1 MNLPAE
7 PISQPL
13 SALVLVESESARL
26 ATDVLRSHGFEI
38 RQAGDA
44 SSAGELC
51 RHRRFD
57 LGVYDESVQGAMEMA
72 GVERSS
78 SLPRVSIGLLKNA
91 SRVFPRLH
99 FVLPKP
105 LSTEVFSR
113 TVKAALGPIAAD
125 RRQSFRHQAHIDVAS
140 CCLLHGGRARP
151 LSAVTVVNL
160 SLTGLCLQASEM
172 LPQSA
177 IVELAFALPSSQI
190 NVCLSG
196 IVVWSQASGRAGIML
211 TSVHRDDQRRL
222 EDWVDSL
229 FCTDTVG
236 K

>member
-38 RQAGDA
+38 R
-44 SSAGELC
+44 
-51 RHRRFD
+51 
-57 LGVYDESVQGAMEMA
+57 
-72 GVERSS
+72 
-78 SLPRVSIGLLKNA
+78 LPRVSIGLLKNA
-91 SRVFPRLH
+91 SRVFPGLH

-105 LSTEVFSR
+105 LSTDVFSR

-140 CCLLHGGRARP
+140 CCLLHGVRARP
-151 LSAVTVVNL
+151 LSAATVVNL

-177 IVELAFALPSSQI
+177 A
-190 NVCLSG
+190 
-196 IVVWSQASGRAGIML
+196 AS
-211 TSVHRDDQRRL
+211 VRD
-222 EDWVDSL
+222 
-229 FCTDTVG
+229 C
-236 K
+236 